1 MSEPTAT
8 PGADPATT
16 RIARDET
23 EVGSVFVS
31 NYPAYSFWD
40 EEDVPKAR
48 QALASPPNP
57 DKVSRPLEPT
67 NVRPILSKLESNIRT
82 PSPKNCIA

>member
-16 RIARDET
+16 RIDRDET

-31 NYPAYSFWD
+31 NYPAYSFWG

-48 QALASPPNP
+48 QALASPPKP
-57 DKVSRPLEPT
+57 ERK
-67 NVRPILSKLESNIRT
+67 KLR
-82 PSPKNCIA
+82 